1 METCAHAAV
10 GGGMV
15 ATSRVR
21 EAALAGSGN
30 PFKSGETRDTIGAL
44 SLKRELVVW
53 EVAAVTVFDGDC
65 G

>member
-1 METCAHAAV
+1 
-10 GGGMV
+10 MV